1 MPGTRIARGLA
12 ETVGFEPSAVTIGKF
27 DGVHAGH
34 RHLLRQVVSAARE
47 KGVVPSVLTFD
58 RHPACVVAPD
68 RAPVPLMSVEERCAE
83 IAEVGIGQ
91 ILVLPFTP
99 QVAQMTPE
107 EFAVA
112 CLQDAMRARV
122 VLVGGN
128 FRFGH
133 KQSGNPQVLE
143 DLGRKYGFEV
153 RLVDSCRLRG
163 RIVSTS
169 EVREAIMR
177 GNVTLAARL
186 LGRPYSIFGEVVRGH
201 GIGSKQTVPTLNL
214 APPKEALPPDG
225 VYITRTLETATSRR
239 WNSITNIG
247 VRPTFEG
254 NARTIETFLLEPLE
268 GSSPVSIQ
276 VELLRRV
283 REERKFE
290 NPEALKQQIFKDVA
304 RAQAY
309 FRRIQNVGLLPNGL

>member
-1 MPGTRIARGLA
+1 LE
-12 ETVGFEPSAVTIGKF
+12 ETAGFEPSAVTIGKF

-34 RHLLRQVVSAARE
+34 RHLLRKVVEAARE
-47 KGVVPSVLTFD
+47 RNLVPSVLTFD

-68 RAPVPLMSVEERCAE
+68 RAPRPLMTVEERCAR
-83 IAEVGIGQ
+83 IAEEGIEQ
-91 ILVLPFTP
+91 ILVLPFTT

-107 EFAVA
+107 EFVVS
-112 CLQDAMRARV
+112 CLRNAMHARV

-133 KQSGNPQVLE
+133 KQSGNPLVLE
-143 DLGRKYGFEV
+143 ELGAKYGFET
-153 RLVDSCRLRG
+153 RLVDARRMRG

-169 EVREAIMR
+169 EVRDAIGQ
-177 GNVTLAARL
+177 GNAALAARL
-186 LGRPYSIFGEVVRGH
+186 LERPYSIAGEVVKGH

-214 APPKEALPPDG
+214 APPAEVLPADG
-225 VYITRTLETATSRR
+225 VYVTRTFDAVSGRC

-254 NARTIETFLLEPLE
+254 DSRTIETFLLEPLE
-268 GSSPVSIQ
+268 SSSPSTIR
-276 VELLRRV
+276 VEFLRRV

-290 NPEALKQQIFKDVA
+290 SPEALKQQILKDVA
-304 RAQAY
+304 RAQVY
-309 FRRIQNVGLLPNGL
+309 FRRLKSAAPEV

>member
-1 MPGTRIARGLA
+1 MTRIAHGLEEA
-12 ETVGFEPSAVTIGKF
+12 AGFEPSAVTIGKF

-34 RHLLRQVVSAARE
+34 RHLLRKVVEASRE
-47 KGVVPSVLTFD
+47 RNVAPSVLTFD

-68 RAPVPLMSVEERCAE
+68 RAPRPLMTVEERCAR
-83 IAEVGIGQ
+83 IAEEGIEQ
-91 ILVLPFTP
+91 ILVLPFTT

-107 EFAVA
+107 EFVVF
-112 CLQDAMRARV
+112 CLRNAMRARV

-133 KQSGNPQVLE
+133 KQSGNPLVLE
-143 DLGRKYGFEV
+143 ELGAKYGFET
-153 RLVDSCRLRG
+153 RLVDARRMRG

-169 EVREAIMR
+169 EVRDAIGQ
-177 GNVTLAARL
+177 GNAALAARL
-186 LGRPYSIFGEVVRGH
+186 LERPYSIAGEVVKGH

-214 APPKEALPPDG
+214 APPAEVLPADG
-225 VYITRTLETATSRR
+225 VYITRTYDATTGRR

-254 NARTIETFLLEPLE
+254 DSRTIETFLLEPLE
-268 GSSPVSIQ
+268 GSSPSTIR
-276 VELLRRV
+276 VEFLRRV

-290 NPEALKQQIFKDVA
+290 KPEALKQQIMKDVA
-304 RAQAY
+304 RAQVY
-309 FRRIQNVGLLPNGL
+309 FRRLKIAR

>member
-1 MPGTRIARGLA
+1 LE
-12 ETVGFEPSAVTIGKF
+12 ETAGFEPSAVTIGKF

-34 RHLLRQVVSAARE
+34 RHLLRKVVEAARE
-47 KGVVPSVLTFD
+47 RNLVPSVLTFD

-68 RAPVPLMSVEERCAE
+68 RAPRPLMTVEERCAR
-83 IAEVGIGQ
+83 IAEEGIEQ
-91 ILVLPFTP
+91 ILVLPFTT

-107 EFAVA
+107 EFVVS
-112 CLQDAMRARV
+112 CLRNAMHARV

-133 KQSGNPQVLE
+133 KQSGNPLVLE
-143 DLGRKYGFEV
+143 ELGAKYGFETL
-153 RLVDSCRLRG
+153 LVDARRMRG

-169 EVREAIMR
+169 EVRDAIGQ
-177 GNVTLAARL
+177 GNAALAARL
-186 LGRPYSIFGEVVRGH
+186 LERPYSIAGEVVKGH

-214 APPKEALPPDG
+214 APPAEVLPADG
-225 VYITRTLETATSRR
+225 VYVTRTFDAVSGRC

-254 NARTIETFLLEPLE
+254 DSRTIETFLLEPLE
-268 GSSPVSIQ
+268 GSSPSAIR
-276 VELLRRV
+276 VEFLRRV

-290 NPEALKQQIFKDVA
+290 SPEALKQQILKDVA
-304 RAQAY
+304 RAQVY
-309 FRRIQNVGLLPNGL
+309 FRRLKSAAPEV